1 VEKENSMLKFI
12 NARLYTY
19 NFGAISVAIFPA
31 IGILLISKSYFNST
45 RGVETTTLWLQRL
58 TV

>member
-31 IGILLISKSYFNST
+31 
-45 RGVETTTLWLQRL
+45 RH
-58 TV
+58 TVNFKELF